1 VNIQVLLGGFALD
14 ERVSMLR
21 TARPGSTSI
30 ASTHSGSESREGTSS
45 SGGGEE
51 AGRGL
56 GDGLAEHGYGY
67 GFAFAVD
74 GWMEDK
80 VGRR

>member
-1 VNIQVLLGGFALD
+1 
-14 ERVSMLR
+14 MLR

-45 SGGGEE
+45 GGGEE

-67 GFAFAVD
+67 GVAFAVMD
-74 GWMEDK
+74 GWK
-80 VGRR
+80 IR